1 MSKRRNKTN
10 NYDKEQIELLSQ
22 MLDKTGN
29 PLDLEDIMPKKLG
42 KGMSLKG
49 GTIPPM
55 SVKSVLTRLSKPSAT
70 RLSKPSAKTKRF
82 KDGGLIAA
90 IEKVKAKKMETGGD
104 PSIGEKINFPGMN
117 KDKNK
122 DKKVPLKFKGF
133 SMLPES
139 VQKKINPELA
149 KKYEKGGVVRGMGK
163 AYQGKPRPVK
173 IR

>member
-1 MSKRRNKTN
+1 MPKRRNKTN

-29 PLDLEDIMPKKLG
+29 PLVLEDKLIS
-42 KGMSLKG
+42 KGMSTRG
-49 GTIPPM
+49 GKIPPM
-55 SVKSVLTRLSKPSAT
+55 SVKSVLTKF
-70 RLSKPSAKTKRF
+70 TKKF

-122 DKKVPLKFKGF
+122 DKNKNKKVPLKFKGF

>member
-1 MSKRRNKTN
+1 MPKRRNKTN

-55 SVKSVLTRLSKPSAT
+55 SVKSVLTRLSKPSA
-70 RLSKPSAKTKRF
+70 KTKKF

-122 DKKVPLKFKGF
+122 DKNKNKNVPLKFKGF

>member
-1 MSKRRNKTN
+1 MPKRRNKTN

-29 PLDLEDIMPKKLG
+29 PLVLEDKLIS
-42 KGMSLKG
+42 KGMSTRG
-49 GTIPPM
+49 GKIPPM
-55 SVKSVLTRLSKPSAT
+55 SVKSVLTKF
-70 RLSKPSAKTKRF
+70 TKKF

>member
-1 MSKRRNKTN
+1 MPKRMNKEN
-10 NYDKEQIELLSQ
+10 NYDKDQEELLSQ
-22 MLDKTGN
+22 MLDKMGN
-29 PLDLEDIMPKKLG
+29 PLDFKDKPIPKR
-42 KGMSLKG
+42 MSLKG

-55 SVKSVLTRLSKPSAT
+55 SVKSVLTRLTKPSA
-70 RLSKPSAKTKRF
+70 KPSAKTKRF

-122 DKKVPLKFKGF
+122 DKNKNKKVPLKFKGF

>member
-29 PLDLEDIMPKKLG
+29 PLVLEDKLIS
-42 KGMSLKG
+42 KGMSTRG
-49 GTIPPM
+49 GKIPPM
-55 SVKSVLTRLSKPSAT
+55 SVKSVLTKF
-70 RLSKPSAKTKRF
+70 TKKF

>member
-1 MSKRRNKTN
+1 MPKRMNKEN

-42 KGMSLKG
+42 KGMSTKG
-49 GTIPPM
+49 GKIAPM
-55 SVKSVLTRLSKPSAT
+55 SVKSVLTRLTKPSA
-70 RLSKPSAKTKRF
+70 KPSAKTKRF

-122 DKKVPLKFKGF
+122 DKNKNKKVPLKFKGF

-163 AYQGKPRPVK
+163 AYKGKPRPVK